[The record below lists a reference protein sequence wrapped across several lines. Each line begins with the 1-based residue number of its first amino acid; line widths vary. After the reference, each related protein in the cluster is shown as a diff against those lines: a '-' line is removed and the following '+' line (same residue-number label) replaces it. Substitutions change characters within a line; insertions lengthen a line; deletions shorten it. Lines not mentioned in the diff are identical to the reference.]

1 MEPFSCFKNKIESH
15 WERSNEWT
23 LSNVTPGRVRASLP
37 SEFIEKSFQYV
48 CMHTIFDTRVEL
60 FPVVELYLWYW
71 QVLTQFW
78 TVLIKF
84 PVWKTFFTEP
94 IATCSCIHRVGQGP
108 RFPFCSVNGAALL
121 RFVFPQIPWT
131 FAFLFS
137 KIEKEAFA
145 SNSRAQVC
153 TGTFVVTKLWYGM
166 CGAVSTWSV
175 SLLLL
180 KFILHVALYLP
191 VITFLHHHSF
201 LFLVVFNSNLN
212 TIAPFLYVCCILNA
226 VCIDRPDYDGLLV
239 EIDTVDKKRKSKTIV
254 ELS

>member
-1 MEPFSCFKNKIESH
+1 MSKI
-15 WERSNEWT
+15 
-23 LSNVTPGRVRASLP
+23 
-37 SEFIEKSFQYV
+37 V
-48 CMHTIFDTRVEL
+48 CMHTYWKL
-60 FPVVELYLWYW
+60 FSMNSEVREARTLPGV
-71 QVLTQFW
+71 T
-78 TVLIKF
+78 
-84 PVWKTFFTEP
+84 
-94 IATCSCIHRVGQGP
+94 
-108 RFPFCSVNGAALL
+108 FCSVNGAALL

-180 KFILHVALYLP
+180 KFILHVGLYLP
-191 VITFLHHHSF
+191 VITFLHHYSF
-201 LFLVVFNSNLN
+201 LFLVVFISNLN

-226 VCIDRPDYDGLLV
+226 VCIDRPD
-239 EIDTVDKKRKSKTIV
+239 
-254 ELS
+254 